1 VVLVQVDVTPCNN
14 CKLPQEVGAGSVL
27 FGKDS
32 GQVLGWRKY
41 MKLTTRLLGDEWW
54 TSPPEGAS

>member
-41 MKLTTRLLGDEWW
+41 MKFTTRLPSTYKLRTTPNE
-54 TSPPEGAS
+54 